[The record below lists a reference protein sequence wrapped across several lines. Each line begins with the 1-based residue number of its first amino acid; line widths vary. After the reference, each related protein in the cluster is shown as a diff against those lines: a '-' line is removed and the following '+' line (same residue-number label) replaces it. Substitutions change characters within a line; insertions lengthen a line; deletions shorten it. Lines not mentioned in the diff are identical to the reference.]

1 MVLILSL
8 FRRASNPQLQH
19 QQLHRDH
26 FLNGDRDGVLDRFPF
41 PDEDVRDLLV
51 HGDGDGSVGDLL
63 VHGDG
68 DGSVGDLLFR

>member
-51 HGDGDGSVGDLL
+51 HGDGDGSVGEEMETVFWLTE
-63 VHGDG
+63 
-68 DGSVGDLLFR
+68 SVGPPSL